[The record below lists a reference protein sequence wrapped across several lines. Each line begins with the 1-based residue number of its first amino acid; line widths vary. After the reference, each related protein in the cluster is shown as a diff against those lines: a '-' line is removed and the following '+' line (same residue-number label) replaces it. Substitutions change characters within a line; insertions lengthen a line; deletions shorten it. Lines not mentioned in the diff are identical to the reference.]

1 MVLSDEAFGD
11 CNVNPLNDPYGNMK
25 ITKSVDKTG
34 KKKKMALGKGLDA
47 LIPNFDTFDDPEGNP
62 TKDFFECDIDRII
75 PNRFQPRTRFA
86 EEELD
91 ELRKSI
97 EEQGILQPLLVRDT
111 GSSYELIAGER
122 RFRAAKM
129 AGLLKVPVLLKEVSD
144 EGMLELSIIEN
155 IQREN
160 LNPIEEAE
168 AYHRLM
174 NDFNM
179 TQEEAAKRVGK
190 SRSAVA
196 NILRL
201 RNLPD
206 QIKDSITDGTISM
219 GHARALLGAKN
230 SLQQMAAWRSV
241 IQKGLSVRET
251 EALVDGIKTNRKKKI
266 REDLSSDD
274 IYFTSLAED
283 LSRGFGTKVLI
294 QQSGKRGKVIFE
306 YYGNDDLDRLI
317 QLWRNEVPSDG

>member
-1 MVLSDEAFGD
+1 
-11 CNVNPLNDPYGNMK
+11 MK
-25 ITKSVDKTG
+25 TKKSANKSG

-47 LIPNFDTFDDPEGNP
+47 LIPDFDTFDDSQGVLEQ
-62 TKDFFECDIDRII
+62 DYFQCDIDRII
-75 PNRFQPRTRFA
+75 PNRYQPRTRFS

-91 ELRKSI
+91 DLRRSI
-97 EEQGILQPLLVRDT
+97 EEQGIIQPLLVRDT

-129 AGLLKVPVLLKEVSD
+129 AGLVKVPVIVKEVTD

-168 AYHRLM
+168 AYYRLM
-174 NDFNM
+174 SDFNM
-179 TQEEAAKRVGK
+179 TQDEAAKRVGK

-196 NILRL
+196 NMLRL
-201 RNLPD
+201 RGLPD
-206 QIKDSITDGTISM
+206 LIKNSITDGTISM

-230 SLQQMAAWRSV
+230 TLQQMAAWRSV
-241 IQKGLSVRET
+241 VQKGLSVRQT
-251 EALVDGIKTNRKKKI
+251 EALVDGIKENRKKKSG
-266 REDLSSDD
+266 ETPSSDD
-274 IYFTSLAED
+274 IYFTGLAED

-294 QQSGKRGKVIFE
+294 QRSGKRGKVIFE
-306 YYGNDDLDRLI
+306 YYSNDDLDRLI
-317 QLWRNEVPSDG
+317 QLWRNDAPSEG